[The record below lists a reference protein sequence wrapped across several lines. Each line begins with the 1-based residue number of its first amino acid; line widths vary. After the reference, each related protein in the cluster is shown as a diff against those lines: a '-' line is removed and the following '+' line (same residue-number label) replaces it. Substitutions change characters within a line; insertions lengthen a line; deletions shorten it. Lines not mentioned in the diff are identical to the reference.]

1 MLVLWVGVNT
11 QLKLPVHGND
21 ADRPVSLYA
30 VVVPS
35 MELIST
41 SSSQYQRQLGY
52 VMTSID
58 LLLSLIRLVV
68 ERGI

>member
-1 MLVLWVGVNT
+1 M
-11 QLKLPVHGND
+11 PVHRNN
-21 ADRPVSLYA
+21 ADRPVPLYA

-35 MELIST
+35 MELIGT

-58 LLLSLIRLVV
+58 SLLSFIGGGLRNSQIDTVGLGNGVCQ
-68 ERGI
+68 